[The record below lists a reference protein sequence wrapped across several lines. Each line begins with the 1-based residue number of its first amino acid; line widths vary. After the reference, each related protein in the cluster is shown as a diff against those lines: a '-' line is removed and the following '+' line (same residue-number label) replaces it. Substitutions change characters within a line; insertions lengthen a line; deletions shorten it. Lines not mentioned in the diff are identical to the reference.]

1 MEGFVVIRLILS
13 IVVAIIAYSNGRN
26 PIGWFCFGFLISP
39 LVAGIVLFF
48 VGSVD
53 EDIRDLE
60 NKTDSL
66 QSQINYHQ
74 KRNDYRS
81 TQIENK
87 IEILENS
94 GIRTTSLTFNQPQNL
109 LGSTKPDD
117 INEKYKTLKK
127 VMDLDDEWVDLN
139 CPIRLCCGQIRKDI
153 SSNKSYIILDFL
165 NVSDKVIDGVKI
177 YLLYSKDL
185 NIKSDNETYFLQYI
199 KAGRLQH
206 FGIDYPIEIENISED
221 QQVFIQIEKILFND
235 GSVWI
240 PTDSQLFQSE
250 LNERELE
257 VLRKKEGE
265 DVLRLAK
272 LEEDNWYCVCGRKN
286 GIEDEKCKLCS
297 RWKDYVLEKYLSL
310 EEHLMVDVKKYIEA
324 IQSYESINEIKEA
337 IQELDHQG
345 KLTDESLKKIDEIL
359 SRYEYVKNIYGSSKN
374 DLSTAKKNVLEIL
387 KNI

>member
-1 MEGFVVIRLILS
+1 MEGFVVIKLILS
-13 IVVAIIAYSNGRN
+13 IVVAIIAHRNGRN
-26 PIGWFCFGFLISP
+26 PIGWFCFGFFISP

-53 EDIRDLE
+53 EDIRNLE

-74 KRNDYRS
+74 KRNYYRS
-81 TQIENK
+81 TQMENK

-94 GIRTTSLTFNQPQNL
+94 GVRTTSLTFNQPQNL
-109 LGSTKPDD
+109 LGGAKPED

-127 VMDLDDEWVDLN
+127 VMGLDDEWVDLN

-165 NVSDKVIDGVKI
+165 NVSEKVIDGVKI
-177 YLLYSKDL
+177 YLLYSNDL

-199 KAGRLQH
+199 KASRLQH
-206 FGIDYPIEIENISED
+206 FGIDHPIEIENISED

-257 VLRKKEGE
+257 VLRKDEGE

-286 GIEDEKCKLCS
+286 GIEDGKCKLCG
-297 RWKDYVLEKYLSL
+297 RWKDYVLEKYLYI
-310 EEHLMVDVKKYIEA
+310 EEHLIVDVKKYIEA
-324 IQSYESINEIKEA
+324 IQSYESINEIKEV
-337 IQELDHQG
+337 IRELDHQG
-345 KLTDESLKKIDEIL
+345 KLTDEISKKIDEIL
-359 SRYEYVKNIYGSSKN
+359 SRYEYVKNVYGSSKN
-374 DLSTAKKNVLEIL
+374 DLTTAKKDVLEIL